1 MARRQRR
8 ATEEEPDAEP
18 PGPSDAVPSFASPS
32 PDPTLEELER
42 RTGYAFRDRT
52 FLERALTHASC
63 KDAEN
68 PSNER
73 LEFLGDAVLGLVVA
87 HFLYTAFPDL
97 EEGPLTRVRSAVVSA
112 QSLTQLAREVG
123 LDRALRIGRGLRR
136 EELPPSVLANSVE
149 ALIGAMF
156 LDGGLPA
163 ARPFILWG
171 LEQALEDELVAR
183 TERNWKSLLQ
193 ELTQQA
199 DRVTPT
205 YEVIEESG
213 PDHQKEFVVV
223 VKVDGVE
230 RGRGRGPSKKAAE
243 QGAAHDALERLSAE
257 RRESRRL

>member
-1 MARRQRR
+1 MPSFTAPERGPTTSASRPRPAPGQP
-8 ATEEEPDAEP
+8 ADGDAEA
-18 PGPSDAVPSFASPS
+18 DL
-32 PDPTLEELER
+32 TR
-42 RTGYAFRDRT
+42 RVGYTFRDPS
-52 FLERALTHASC
+52 LLDRALTHASC
-63 KDAEN
+63 KDVEN

-87 HFLYTAFPDL
+87 HFLYSAFPDM

-112 QSLTQLAREVG
+112 QSLTELAREVG

-171 LEQALEDELVAR
+171 LERALEDELVAR
-183 TERNWKSLLQ
+183 NERNWKSLLQ

-205 YEVIEESG
+205 YEVVEETG

-223 VKVDGVE
+223 VLVDGAE
-230 RGRGRGPSKKAAE
+230 RGRGRGSSKKAAE
-243 QGAAHDALERLSAE
+243 QDAAHDALERMAAA
-257 RRESRRL
+257 RRARA